1 MEGQQLVPRGPE
13 CTAQASQLSR
23 QGLSPRLRTQRQG
36 LGQGSH
42 IVPLT
47 LQQLVQ
53 KLLLDPGEKRD
64 GKGSHTKTLAWKVQV
79 EAEDLGRKGVCA
91 TR

>member
-1 MEGQQLVPRGPE
+1 MKGQQLVPRGPE

-23 QGLSPRLRTQRQG
+23 PGLSPRLMAKRQG
-36 LGQGSH
+36 LGKGSH

-47 LQQLVQ
+47 LQQLGQ

-64 GKGSHTKTLAWKVQV
+64 GKGSDIETPGLETL
-79 EAEDLGRKGVCA
+79 GGC
-91 TR
+91 